1 MNCAKKK
8 IIISLICIVICVLV
22 SASGSTATSV
32 VSTDIPLV
40 LCSLLCGFPW
50 GLLAGILECIV
61 EGLLFGAQ
69 GSFILANVCRMIVA
83 LLIPSLLSNKIRTN
97 LSSSGTPTVKGIIL
111 ALIPTEIV
119 SYIATIL
126 YIWIMVIRPYE
137 GSTFNPYPTLYTLTS
152 FIITIAVVTPIVM
165 LLNANKSNSHS
176 RNLRSFDDE
185 R

>member
-1 MNCAKKK
+1 MRQEENHHQSDLHSHLRTGVRLWFHCHFR
-8 IIISLICIVICVLV
+8 SLNRYPARPVQ
-22 SASGSTATSV
+22 SAV
-32 VSTDIPLV
+32 RIPL
-40 LCSLLCGFPW
+40 
-50 GLLAGILECIV
+50 GLLAGILESIV

-69 GSFILANVCRMIVA
+69 GSFILANVCRMIAA

-119 SYIATIL
+119 NYIATIL
-126 YIWIMVIRPYE
+126 YIWIMFILPYE
-137 GSTFNPYPTLYTLTS
+137 GSTFNPYPTLYTLAS

-165 LLNANKSNSHS
+165 LLNANKSNPRS
-176 RNLRSFDDE
+176 RNRRSFDDE